1 MKKIFLVCISIFLL
15 PACADKENYE
25 AAVLA
30 EMQAEQ
36 DVKDYNI
43 DPEEMAECVV
53 DVSSKKM
60 PGLFPYDPDRLTAY
74 QHYTKMLS
82 MRTTKNKKEM
92 LEELRSTF
100 GSPKELAEA
109 HNNFTDSML
118 NCISVFIQRATEKE
132 ETEETE
138 ES

>member
-1 MKKIFLVCISIFLL
+1 MKKLLLICISVLLL
-15 PACADKENYE
+15 PACADKEQYE

-43 DPEEMAECVV
+43 DPAQMAECVV
-53 DVSSKKM
+53 DVSSKNM
-60 PGLFPYDPDRLTAY
+60 PGSFPLDPARLTAY
-74 QHYTKMLS
+74 QNYTKMLS
-82 MRTTKNKKEM
+82 MSTAKDKQKTFN
-92 LEELRSTF
+92 ELRSTF

-109 HNNFTDSML
+109 HSNYTDSIM
-118 NCISVFIQRATEKE
+118 NCYSVIIDRVTGE
-132 ETEETE
+132 EEAE